1 MVHNAAG
8 AVAPF
13 DEHKGHG
20 LKGPDVRPVGKLLPD
35 HFRLVPEELV
45 GEGAGHHHHQPL
57 LGEGD
62 GLHPVQHDGLKADDQ
77 VHPAVGQLVLQ
88 LVGVALVQG
97 EVHHGELLPE
107 AGQDVGQQGQA
118 AGVGEAHPQHAQ
130 IVAVDVP
137 HLAEILAVQVDDLG
151 GRLHQLVPGIGEG
164 QLGGAGEQ
172 LHVQL
177 PFHVADVAGQG
188 LLRDVKP
195 LGGPGDVQLLGHH
208 EEVFQM

>member
-1 MVHNAAG
+1 MS
-8 AVAPF
+8 APL
-13 DEHKGHG
+13 ENCSRITSAWAPK
-20 LKGPDVRPVGKLLPD
+20 
-35 HFRLVPEELV
+35 LV
-45 GEGAGHHHHQPL
+45 GECLRHHHHQPL

-62 GLHPVQHDGLKADDQ
+62 GLHPVEHNGLKADDQ

-97 EVHHGELLPE
+97 KVHHGELLPE
-107 AGQDVGQQGQA
+107 AGQDVRQQGQTT
-118 AGVGEAHPQHAQ
+118 GVGDAHPQHPQ

-177 PFHVADVAGQG
+177 TLHVADVAGQG
-188 LLRDVKP
+188 LLGDVKP
-195 LGGPGDVQLLGHH
+195 FGSPGDVQLLGHH
-208 EEVFQM
+208 QKVFQV